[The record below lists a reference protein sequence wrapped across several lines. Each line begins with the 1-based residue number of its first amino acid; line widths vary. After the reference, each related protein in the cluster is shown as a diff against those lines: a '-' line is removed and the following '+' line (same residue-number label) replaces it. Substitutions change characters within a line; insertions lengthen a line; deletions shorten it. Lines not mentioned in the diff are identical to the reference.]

1 MANKNVFLHFES
13 VSAQRADAFAPYS
26 FSNNQERAKRHLE
39 RNDGPQWHGMYGGA
53 PAVLAT
59 IENGY
64 PEGERKI
71 AEFHESIAASLPR
84 ALGHHRTRVRGAFG
98 DELDVHSL
106 NRGAF
111 DRAWSSSAR
120 KIKQGSGI
128 LRLCIDI
135 GGSASVKAEALQWR
149 GIAGMSLCEVMSRA
163 GYSVEIIACFATSN
177 SDKSKSMNA
186 VVSTVVKPRSSK
198 ANMGLLAATVT
209 LPGYF
214 RSLGFC
220 SIIRCCDKEKKFA
233 AGGLGQTIEASGVL
247 PVPEKITQ
255 LFVPSSV
262 MNKDSATD
270 WVKQSVA
277 LLQGSVA
284 AERRK

>member
-1 MANKNVFLHFES
+1 MDNKNIFIHFES
-13 VSAQRADAFAPYS
+13 VSAQRADTFAPYS
-26 FSNNQERAKRHLE
+26 LAKNQERVKHHLE
-39 RNDGPQWHGMYGGA
+39 RNDGPQWHGMEGGA

-71 AEFHESIAASLPR
+71 AEFHDSIAATLPR
-84 ALGHHRTRVRGAFG
+84 ALGHHRTRVRGSFG

-135 GGSASVKAEALQWR
+135 GGNCTVSAEALQWR

-163 GYSVEIIACFATSN
+163 GYSVEIVACFAASN
-177 SDKSKSMNA
+177 PDENDSINA
-186 VVSTVVKPRSSK
+186 VVSTVIKPRSSK
-198 ANMGLLAATVT
+198 ADMGLLAATVT

-233 AGGLGQTIEASGVL
+233 DNGLGQIIEASGVL

-262 MNKDSATD
+262 MNKDSATE
-270 WVKQSVA
+270 WINQSVA
-277 LLQGSVA
+277 LLQGAVA